1 MMNND
6 LPSFVKF
13 YLNKY
18 SLKEWN
24 IELAEKEKFNNI
36 VVIPAIKEYENIIRL
51 LHSLTENDPAYFNE
65 TLFLFVINNSKNSDA
80 EIKNDN
86 QLTLEYLRRI
96 VRENYTDL
104 LSKKI
109 LSSGLNI
116 GIIDASS
123 DGNELPDKDA
133 GVGLARKIGMDL
145 ALTIFDYNNN
155 FKKILICLDAD
166 CTVEKN
172 YLTEIVDC
180 FNKKNLKA
188 GYVNFEHQLP
198 EDEREKLAIICY
210 EIFLRYYVAGL
221 KYAESPYA
229 FYTIGST
236 MICDAE
242 SYCKVGGMNKRNA
255 AEDFYFLEKLA
266 KLTSIHEIKSTTVHP
281 SSRGSRRVPF
291 GTGQRINR
299 FLSNLQ
305 NEYLL
310 YDPKCFE
317 VLKQWLNV
325 FNENKIED
333 EKYYLLE
340 AEKIHMRLK
349 EFLLMNSF
357 ADSWKN
363 ILSNSKNEE
372 QIQKQKYLWFDGF
385 RTMKLIHYL
394 RDTEFPQ
401 INMFDAID
409 KLLTMY
415 EIKIHFVRNDFIP
428 PIETQL
434 EYLNLLRKIA

>member
-1 MMNND
+1 MNND

-24 IELAEKEKFNNI
+24 IELAEKKKFNNI

-172 YLTEIVDC
+172 YLTEIVDR

-242 SYCKVGGMNKRNA
+242 SYCKVGGMNKRKA

>member
-24 IELAEKEKFNNI
+24 IELAEKKKFNNI
-36 VVIPAIKEYENIIRL
+36 VVIPAIKEYENIIQL

-172 YLTEIVDC
+172 YLTEIVDR

-242 SYCKVGGMNKRNA
+242 SYCKVGGMNKRKA

-357 ADSWKN
+357 DDSWKN